1 MSCCTRPGFW
11 WVLFHFDYIY
21 CLISTSTS
29 ISSNIFI
36 GPKSDHCLP
45 LSLTYKLMLLKL
57 DDMTLHCWLKVIL
70 TAQWCPMWQLLIS
83 SGCWLKFVSL
93 VTNPLLDWLARS
105 CFVVLMPV
113 NDANCL
119 MMSQQVLKPTSQQDN
134 VIITIK
140 IAIYCPQGSGTL
152 RQQSLMMHW
161 LCIECKSMPE
171 YARVCQGMPEYAR
184 VC

>member
-1 MSCCTRPGFW
+1 M
-11 WVLFHFDYIY
+11 HQ
-21 CLISTSTS
+21 CLLSSRS
-29 ISSNIFI
+29 ISKMSKWSSFSDKFWSASLWWLFDIFWLL
-36 GPKSDHCLP
+36 KSQPALGYGIKESVIIYWNGLVLHTQVWS
-45 LSLTYKLMLLKL
+45 LSINATHWLTNWLMLSKL

-134 VIITIK
+134 VIITITMTMTW
-140 IAIYCPQGSGTL
+140 Q
-152 RQQSLMMHW
+152 
-161 LCIECKSMPE
+161 
-171 YARVCQGMPEYAR
+171 
-184 VC
+184 